1 MAGILDYLD
10 HIMHRITLHK
20 QIDLKWHYVRLSTV
34 TTDTIRIEHGICGHS
49 PMQDTLVDVPKGQ
62 DALVFLQEQGALWLE
77 NGYYKPTAKQLP
89 VMTLHFQLP
98 RWTGYP
104 SGAPWYDEWTQDYLD
119 PISEILENT
128 CNGVLKS
135 NERFSGNHLYY
146 YAIYNEKAARE
157 AIANIS
163 LKAKRKHPLSLHIG
177 DEEKYIKIPL
187 DPNIPDYLR
196 SLFRTMEKTARLLR
210 DLPNMVGSDPLQP
223 VRITEPPRRI
233 RGENAVMLRQILKE
247 KWNFTSNLWD
257 PLIAA
262 SPKQTV
268 FLNGITDEKK
278 QAINTQLLKQL
289 KEPVYLLDCETG
301 LFEIGPDQIFDGAY
315 EGVVF
320 DSSHDWL
327 IYFSHHYTT
336 TFCGNWLINAVKE
349 AYANDLDDL
358 NRW

>member
-1 MAGILDYLD
+1 
-10 HIMHRITLHK
+10 MHRIILHK
-20 QIDLKWHYVRLSTV
+20 QIDHQWHYVRLSTAP
-34 TTDTIRIEHGICGHS
+34 THAIQIEHGMCGHA
-49 PMQDTLVDVPKGQ
+49 PVQNRMMNVPEGQ
-62 DALVFLQEQGALWLE
+62 DALVLLQEQGALWLE
-77 NGYYKPTAKQLP
+77 DGYYKPSAKQLP
-89 VMTLHFQLP
+89 VMTLHFQMP

-104 SGAPWYDEWTQDYLD
+104 SGAPWYDDWTQDYLD
-119 PISEILENT
+119 PITETLDGT

-146 YAIYNEKAARE
+146 YSVFNEKEARE
-157 AIANIS
+157 AIAAIS
-163 LKAKRKHPLSLHIG
+163 LKAKRKQPLSLHIG
-177 DEEKYIKIPL
+177 GEEKYIKIPL

-210 DLPNMVGSDPLQP
+210 DLPAMVGTDPLQP
-223 VRITEPPRRI
+223 VFVAEPPRRI
-233 RGENAVMLRQILKE
+233 RGEKAVTIRQILKE

-262 SPKQTV
+262 APQETV

-278 QAINTQLLKQL
+278 QAINTEILKRL
-289 KEPVYLLDCETG
+289 KEPVFLLDCESG
-301 LFEIGPDQIFDGAY
+301 LFEISPEKIFEGAY

-320 DSSHDWL
+320 DSTHEWL

-336 TFCGNWLINAVKE
+336 TFCGEWLINAVKA
-349 AYANDLDDL
+349 AYADDLDAL